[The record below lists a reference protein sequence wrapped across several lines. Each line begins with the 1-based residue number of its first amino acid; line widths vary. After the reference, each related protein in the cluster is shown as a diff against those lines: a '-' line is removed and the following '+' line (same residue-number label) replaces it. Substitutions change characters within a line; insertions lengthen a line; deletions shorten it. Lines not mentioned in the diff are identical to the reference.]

1 MNATIFD
8 LVNENQDAQTSLNIM
23 QWLQGRAA
31 GLTFTMDSSGNYVP
45 SIRGSQAKLYL
56 DEMPVDASM
65 INSLPVSNI
74 AMVKILKND
83 GLVGNAVAIY
93 TKRGNMLAAENDKKE
108 LNNKTILR
116 GYDKAVDFEQPDITS
131 DAYKKVVK
139 DTRELLYWNPNLTP
153 ESGLPARAI
162 FFNNDE
168 AKNREITI
176 ISFDKDDKLLY
187 YDEVK

>member
-1 MNATIFD
+1 M
-8 LVNENQDAQTSLNIM
+8 
-23 QWLQGRAA
+23 
-31 GLTFTMDSSGNYVP
+31 
-45 SIRGSQAKLYL
+45 KC
-56 DEMPVDASM
+56 VDASM

>member
-1 MNATIFD
+1 LKEKLDKELSSGRFSGMNSTIFD
-8 LVNENQDAQTSLNIM
+8 LINENQDAQASLNIM

-139 DTRELLYWNPNLTP
+139 IHVNFSIGIL
-153 ESGLPARAI
+153 I
-162 FFNNDE
+162 
-168 AKNREITI
+168 
-176 ISFDKDDKLLY
+176 
-187 YDEVK
+187 